1 MPAPR
6 KPFSITIQVNYED
19 TDAAGVVYYGNYLG
33 YLERARNACLRFH
46 GFPLT
51 QIMKQDKILF
61 AVTEVRLRYHLPA
74 RLDDEIEVNLK
85 VQQIKGARV
94 RFLQHVWRG
103 SERLVEGE
111 VDLASVDCRTGRPSR
126 IPGYLITVFKN
137 HLVEHVSPVH

>member
-1 MPAPR
+1 MPAPE

-19 TDAAGVVYYGNYLG
+19 TDAAGVVYYGKYLG
-33 YLERARNACLRFH
+33 YMERARNACLRFH
-46 GFPLT
+46 GLPLT

-61 AVTEVRLRYHLPA
+61 VVTEVQLRYYLPA

-94 RFLQHVWRG
+94 RFLQQVLRG

-111 VDLASVDCRTGRPSR
+111 VDLATVDSRTGRPSR
-126 IPGYLITVFKN
+126 IPEHLKTAFRKHLTELVFP
-137 HLVEHVSPVH
+137 EQ

>member
-1 MPAPR
+1 MPAPE

-33 YLERARNACLRFH
+33 YMERARNACLRFH

-61 AVTEVRLRYHLPA
+61 VVTEVRLRYYLPA

-94 RFLQHVWRG
+94 RFLQQVLRG

-111 VDLASVDCRTGRPSR
+111 VDLATVDSRTGRPSR
-126 IPGYLITVFKN
+126 IPEHLKAAFRN
-137 HLVEHVSPVH
+137 HLTEHVFPAQ